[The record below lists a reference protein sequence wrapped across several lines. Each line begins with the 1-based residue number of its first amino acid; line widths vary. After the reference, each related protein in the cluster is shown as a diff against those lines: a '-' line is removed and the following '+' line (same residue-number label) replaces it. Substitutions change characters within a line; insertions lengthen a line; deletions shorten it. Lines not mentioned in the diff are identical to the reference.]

1 MDKIKWYES
10 TTLRALLLAFVSQVI
25 VWAGVAEHLPDGAA
39 TLVVDGLLQVIAI
52 AATAYAAWARA
63 NRANPP
69 ITEAAVQKVD
79 AMTTN
84 PSAPPGNS
92 QAGFTR
98 MSFLSLL
105 ATAGMIALTLPV
117 VVNLQGCAQLG
128 IQQAKTFNEN
138 AAYALAQT
146 TALREAA
153 TDSLTFGQL
162 TVGDAEYVLKLTDQS
177 RALIDAAQL
186 AYAGGDVSTA
196 EGRLQLVIGVL
207 TQVQTYLNSKGVTTK

>member
-1 MDKIKWYES
+1 MEKIKWYES

-25 VWAGVAEHLPDGAA
+25 VWTGIAENLPDGAA
-39 TLVVDGLLQVIAI
+39 TLLVDGLLQVIAI
-52 AATAYAAWARA
+52 IATAYAAWARA

-69 ITEAAVQKVD
+69 ITEKAVQKIEV
-79 AMTTN
+79 MTT
-84 PSAPPGNS
+84 SSPGNS

-105 ATAGMIALTLPV
+105 ATTGMIALTLPV
-117 VVNLQGCAQLG
+117 VVSLQGCEQLG
-128 IQQAKTFNEN
+128 IRQAKTFNEN

-153 TDSLTFGQL
+153 TESLELGQL
-162 TVGDAEYVLKLTDQS
+162 SVGDAEYVLKLTDQS

-186 AYAGGDVSTA
+186 AYAGGDIATA

-207 TQVQTYLNSKGVTTK
+207 TQVQTYLNSKGVK

>member
-1 MDKIKWYES
+1 MEKIKWYES

-25 VWAGVAEHLPDGAA
+25 VWTGIAENLPDGAA
-39 TLVVDGLLQVIAI
+39 TLLVDGILQVVAI
-52 AATAYAAWARA
+52 IATAYAAWARA

-69 ITEAAVQKVD
+69 ITEKAAQKVE
-79 AMTTN
+79 AMAST
-84 PSAPPGNS
+84 PPGKS

-105 ATAGMIALTLPV
+105 VVAGMIALTVPV
-117 VVNLQGCAQLG
+117 VVSMQGCAQFG
-128 IQQAKTFNEN
+128 MQQAKSFNEN
-138 AAYALAQT
+138 VAYALGQT
-146 TALREAA
+146 TALRKAA

-162 TVGDAEYVLKLTDQS
+162 TPDDAEYVLKLTDQS

-186 AYAGGDVSTA
+186 AYTGGDVATA

-207 TQVQTYLNSKGVTTK
+207 TQVQSYLNSKGVK